1 MWPNWYVSGSEMKES
16 ANNPLNIAA
25 QNRWK
30 SALQN
35 NYGTPE
41 ISLVKGVGA
50 QVWDADGKEYLDFL
64 GGIATNILGHAHPL
78 LVAAIANQ
86 AKELSH
92 VSNLYSH
99 PRVLELAEKL
109 VELTGAKSAKV
120 FFANSGAEANEAA
133 IKLSRLTGR
142 KKIISTYGSFHGRTI
157 GALSIT
163 GQVAKRKAFL
173 PLLGDVKFI
182 PFNDIS
188 AAKKAIGKK
197 VAMVIVEP
205 IQGENGVVVPDLGY
219 LKQLRTLTRKHGVL
233 LAFDC
238 VQTGMGRTGQW
249 FGFEHENIMPDIIT
263 LAKGLGGGLPLGAMI
278 AIGDCATLFEP
289 GSHGST
295 FGGSP
300 IACASALAS
309 VKFLEDEK
317 LLIRMKDLELTLK
330 LEISKNPL
338 VQTVRG
344 SGLLIGIVLKQAV
357 AKKFIIDLQNEGIL
371 VNAPSDTV
379 IRIAPALIVT
389 DNQISHFI
397 ETFRKVSTT
406 YER

>member
-1 MWPNWYVSGSEMKES
+1 MSKNS
-16 ANNPLNIAA
+16 IA
-25 QNRWK
+25 QSRWQ

-35 NYGTPE
+35 NYGVPE
-41 ISLVKGVGA
+41 VSLVKGSGA

-64 GGIATNILGHAHPL
+64 GGIATNILGHAHPI
-78 LVAAIANQ
+78 LVGAISAQAN
-86 AKELSH
+86 ELSH

-109 VELTGAKSAKV
+109 VQLTGRSDSKV

-142 KKIISTYGSFHGRTI
+142 KKIISTLGSFHGRTI

-163 GQVAKRKAFL
+163 GQISKRKAFL
-173 PLLGDVKFI
+173 PLLSDVKFI
-182 PFNDIS
+182 AYNDIA
-188 AAKKAIGKK
+188 AAKKVIRKK
-197 VAMVIVEP
+197 VAMFIVEP

-219 LKQLRTLTRKHGVL
+219 LKELRSLTTKHGVL

-249 FGFEHENIMPDIIT
+249 FGYENENIMPDIIT

-309 VKFLEDEK
+309 IKFLEDEK
-317 LLIRMKDLELTLK
+317 ILERVKQIELSLK
-330 LEISKNPL
+330 LEISKNPI
-338 VQTVRG
+338 VETVRG
-344 SGLLIGIVLKQAV
+344 SGLLIGIVLKEPI
-357 AKKFIIDLQNEGIL
+357 AKKYVGDLQRLGIL
-371 VNAPSDTV
+371 ANATSEKV
-379 IRIAPALIVT
+379 IRIAPPLIVS
-389 DNQISHFI
+389 DIQVGYFI
-397 ETFRKVSTT
+397 ETFRKVALT

>member
-1 MWPNWYVSGSEMKES
+1 MS
-16 ANNPLNIAA
+16 NNSIA
-25 QNRWK
+25 QSRWQ
-30 SALQN
+30 SSLQN
-35 NYGTPE
+35 NYGVPE
-41 ISLVKGVGA
+41 VSLVKGSGA
-50 QVWDADGKEYLDFL
+50 QVWDADGKEYFDFL
-64 GGIATNILGHAHPL
+64 GGIATNILGHAHPVL
-78 LVAAIANQ
+78 IEAISAQ

-109 VELTGAKSAKV
+109 VQLTGKSDSKV

-142 KKIISTYGSFHGRTI
+142 KKIISTLGSFHGRTI

-163 GQVAKRKAFL
+163 GQIAKRKAFL
-173 PLLGDVKFI
+173 PLLSDVKFI
-182 PFNDIS
+182 AYNDIA
-188 AAKKAIGKK
+188 AAKKVIRKN
-197 VAMVIVEP
+197 VAMIIVEP
-205 IQGENGVVVPDLGY
+205 IQGENGVVVPDFGY
-219 LKQLRTLTRKHGVL
+219 LKELRSLTTKHGVL

-249 FGFEHENIMPDIIT
+249 FGYENENIVPDIIT

-309 VKFLEDEK
+309 IKFLEDEK
-317 LLIRMKDLELTLK
+317 ILERVKQVELSLK
-330 LEISKNPL
+330 LEISKNPI
-338 VQTVRG
+338 VETVRG
-344 SGLLIGIVLKQAV
+344 SGLLIGIVLKEPI
-357 AKKFIIDLQNEGIL
+357 AKKYVGDLQKLGIL
-371 VNAPSDTV
+371 ANATSEKV
-379 IRIAPALIVT
+379 IRIAPPLIVS
-389 DNQISHFI
+389 DNQVGYFI
-397 ETFRKVSTT
+397 DTFRKVALT

>member
-1 MWPNWYVSGSEMKES
+1 VS
-16 ANNPLNIAA
+16 NNSIA
-25 QNRWK
+25 QSRWQ

-35 NYGTPE
+35 NYGVPE
-41 ISLVKGVGA
+41 VSLVKGSGA

-64 GGIATNILGHAHPL
+64 GGIATNILGHAHPVL
-78 LVAAIANQ
+78 IEAISAQ

-109 VELTGAKSAKV
+109 VQLTGRSDSKV

-142 KKIISTYGSFHGRTI
+142 KKIISTLGSFHGRTI

-163 GQVAKRKAFL
+163 GQIAKRKAFL
-173 PLLGDVKFI
+173 PLLSDVKFI
-182 PFNDIS
+182 AYNDIA
-188 AAKKAIGKK
+188 AAKKVIRKN
-197 VAMVIVEP
+197 VAMIIVEP

-219 LKQLRTLTRKHGVL
+219 LKELRSLTTKHGVL

-249 FGFEHENIMPDIIT
+249 FGYENENIVPDIIT

-309 VKFLEDEK
+309 IKFLEDEK
-317 LLIRMKDLELTLK
+317 ILDRVKQIELSLK
-330 LEISKNPL
+330 LEISKNPI
-338 VQTVRG
+338 VETVRG
-344 SGLLIGIVLKQAV
+344 SGLLIGIVLKELI
-357 AKKFIIDLQNEGIL
+357 AKKYVGDLQKLGIL
-371 VNAPSDTV
+371 ANATSEKV
-379 IRIAPALIVT
+379 IRIAPPLIVS
-389 DNQISHFI
+389 DNQVGYFI
-397 ETFRKVSTT
+397 DTFRKVALT

>member
-1 MWPNWYVSGSEMKES
+1 VSKNS
-16 ANNPLNIAA
+16 IA
-25 QNRWK
+25 QSRWQ

-35 NYGTPE
+35 NYGVPE
-41 ISLVKGVGA
+41 VSLVKGSGA

-64 GGIATNILGHAHPL
+64 GGIATNILGHAHPI
-78 LVAAIANQ
+78 LVDAISAQAN
-86 AKELSH
+86 ELSH

-109 VELTGAKSAKV
+109 VQLTGRIDSKV

-142 KKIISTYGSFHGRTI
+142 KKIISTLGSFHGRTI

-163 GQVAKRKAFL
+163 GQVSKRKAFL
-173 PLLGDVKFI
+173 PLLSDVKFI
-182 PFNDIS
+182 AYNDIA
-188 AAKKAIGKK
+188 AAKKVIRKK
-197 VAMVIVEP
+197 VAMIIVEP

-219 LKQLRTLTRKHGVL
+219 LKELRSLTTKHGVL

-249 FGFEHENIMPDIIT
+249 FGYENENIVPDIIT

-309 VKFLEDEK
+309 IKFLEDEK
-317 LLIRMKDLELTLK
+317 ILERVKQIELSLK
-330 LEISKNPL
+330 LEISKNPI
-338 VQTVRG
+338 VETVRG
-344 SGLLIGIVLKQAV
+344 SGLLIGIVLKEPI
-357 AKKFIIDLQNEGIL
+357 AKKYVGDLQKLGIL
-371 VNAPSDTV
+371 ANATSEKV
-379 IRIAPALIVT
+379 IRIAPPLIVS
-389 DNQISHFI
+389 DIQVGYFI
-397 ETFRKVSTT
+397 ETFRKVALT

>member
-1 MWPNWYVSGSEMKES
+1 MSKNS
-16 ANNPLNIAA
+16 IA
-25 QNRWK
+25 QSRWQ

-35 NYGTPE
+35 NYGVPE
-41 ISLVKGVGA
+41 VSLVKGSGA
-50 QVWDADGKEYLDFL
+50 QVWDADGKEYIDFL
-64 GGIATNILGHAHPL
+64 GGIATNILGHAHPI
-78 LVAAIANQ
+78 LVDAISAQAN
-86 AKELSH
+86 ELSH

-109 VELTGAKSAKV
+109 VQLTGRSDSKV

-142 KKIISTYGSFHGRTI
+142 KKIISTLGSFHGRTI

-163 GQVAKRKAFL
+163 GQISKRKAFL
-173 PLLGDVKFI
+173 PLLSDVKFI
-182 PFNDIS
+182 AYNDIA
-188 AAKKAIGKK
+188 AAKKVIRKK
-197 VAMVIVEP
+197 VAMIIVEP

-219 LKQLRTLTRKHGVL
+219 LKELRSLTTKHGVL

-249 FGFEHENIMPDIIT
+249 FGYENENIVPDIIT

-309 VKFLEDEK
+309 IKFLEDEK
-317 LLIRMKDLELTLK
+317 ILERVKQIELSLK
-330 LEISKNPL
+330 LEISKNPI
-338 VQTVRG
+338 VETVRG
-344 SGLLIGIVLKQAV
+344 SGLLIGIVLNEPI
-357 AKKFIIDLQNEGIL
+357 AKKYVGDLQKLGIL
-371 VNAPSDTV
+371 ANATSENV
-379 IRIAPALIVT
+379 IRIAPPLIVS
-389 DNQISHFI
+389 DIQVGYFI
-397 ETFRKVSTT
+397 ETFRKVALT

>member
-1 MWPNWYVSGSEMKES
+1 MS
-16 ANNPLNIAA
+16 NNSIA
-25 QNRWK
+25 QSRWQ

-35 NYGTPE
+35 NYGVPE
-41 ISLVKGVGA
+41 VSLVKGSGA

-64 GGIATNILGHAHPL
+64 GGIATNILGHAHPVL
-78 LVAAIANQ
+78 IEAISAQ

-99 PRVLELAEKL
+99 PRVLEIAEKL
-109 VELTGAKSAKV
+109 VQLTGRSDSKV

-142 KKIISTYGSFHGRTI
+142 KKIISTLGSFHGRTI

-163 GQVAKRKAFL
+163 GQIAKRKAFL
-173 PLLGDVKFI
+173 PLLSDVKFI
-182 PFNDIS
+182 AYNDIA
-188 AAKKAIGKK
+188 AAKKAIRKK
-197 VAMVIVEP
+197 VAMIIVEP

-219 LKQLRTLTRKHGVL
+219 LKELRSLTTKHGVL

-249 FGFEHENIMPDIIT
+249 FGYENENIVPDIIT

-309 VKFLEDEK
+309 IKFLEDEK
-317 LLIRMKDLELTLK
+317 ILDRVKQIELSLK
-330 LEISKNPL
+330 LEISKNPI

-344 SGLLIGIVLKQAV
+344 SGLLIGIVLKEPI
-357 AKKFIIDLQNEGIL
+357 AKKYVGDLQKLGIL
-371 VNAPSDTV
+371 ANATSENV
-379 IRIAPALIVT
+379 IRIAPPLILS
-389 DNQISHFI
+389 DNQVGYFI
-397 ETFRKVSTT
+397 ETFRKVALT